1 MDNAIYHTPKSKTAV
16 CNLPIYHGGLDLSL
30 QNIAILPPIIHY
42 IPIKSRK
49 MRLLSRLQ
57 ASQLVLGDGDI
68 LGAYSLEG
76 I

>member
-1 MDNAIYHTPKSKTAV
+1 MVAWICPSKDIT
-16 CNLPIYHGGLDLSL
+16 
-30 QNIAILPPIIHY
+30 ILPPIIHY

-57 ASQLVLGDGDI
+57 ASQLVLSDGGI
-68 LGAYSLEG
+68 LGARSLEG

>member
-1 MDNAIYHTPKSKTAV
+1 
-16 CNLPIYHGGLDLSL
+16 
-30 QNIAILPPIIHY
+30 
-42 IPIKSRK
+42 